1 MESRHKKAVFFL
13 IFAAVLWSLGGLL
26 IKWIDWNPMAI
37 AGTRSAIAGLVI
49 VLMFLFLHRRPRFT
63 FSPAQVL
70 GGLTYSL
77 TVILFV
83 LSNKLTTAAN
93 VILLQYTAP
102 IYVALLGSWFLGEK
116 TTRQDW
122 FTIATVMVGMLLFFF
137 DALEPGGF
145 LGNILAIISGI
156 TFGCFAVFMRMQKGG
171 STIES
176 LLIGNFVTAFVC
188 LPFMFKSMPDLKGC
202 VGLALLGVV
211 QLGIPYILYAVAVKD
226 VTALDSMLIPIIE
239 PLLNPLWVFLL
250 LGERPGHWALLGG
263 AIVLASVTFRGIRIA
278 RMGPEK
284 KPIVPEIPVVDSFS
298 EQK

>member
-1 MESRHKKAVFFL
+1 MESRHKRAVFFL
-13 IFAAVLWSLGGLL
+13 IFAAVFWSLGGLL

-49 VLMFLFLHRRPRFT
+49 ILMFPFLRRRPHFT

-70 GGLTYSL
+70 GGLTYAL

-83 LSNKLTTAAN
+83 LANKLTTAAN

-122 FTIATVMVGMLLFFF
+122 FMIATVMGGMLLFFF
-137 DALEPGGF
+137 DTLKPGGL

-156 TFGCFAVFMRMQKGG
+156 AFGGFAVFMRKQKGG

-176 LLIGNFVTAFVC
+176 LLIGNFVTALVC
-188 LPFMFKSMPDLKGC
+188 LPFMFKSMPDPKGW
-202 VGLALLGVV
+202 VGLILLGVV
-211 QLGIPYILYAVAVKD
+211 QLGIPYILYSIAVKH

-239 PLLNPLWVFLL
+239 PLLNPLWVFFL
-250 LGERPGHWALLGG
+250 LGERPGPWALVGG
-263 AIVLASVTFRGIRIA
+263 AIVLISVTFRGIKIA
-278 RMGPEK
+278 RMGPGK
-284 KPIVPEIPVVDSFS
+284 KPVVPEIPVVESFS
-298 EQK
+298 EKK